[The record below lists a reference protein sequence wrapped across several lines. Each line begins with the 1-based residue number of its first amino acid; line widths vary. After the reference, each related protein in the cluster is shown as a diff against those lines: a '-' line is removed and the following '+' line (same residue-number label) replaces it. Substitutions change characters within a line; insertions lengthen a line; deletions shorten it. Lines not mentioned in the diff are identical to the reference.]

1 MISMTVIREH
11 TDRKIYMYM
20 RAYKPLYTAICIS
33 EEKMYSLSLSLSTI
47 CSIYLDINEI

>member
-11 TDRKIYMYM
+11 TDREVYMYM

-33 EEKMYSLSLSLSTI
+33 EEKMYSLSLSTI
-47 CSIYLDINEI
+47 CNIYLDINEI